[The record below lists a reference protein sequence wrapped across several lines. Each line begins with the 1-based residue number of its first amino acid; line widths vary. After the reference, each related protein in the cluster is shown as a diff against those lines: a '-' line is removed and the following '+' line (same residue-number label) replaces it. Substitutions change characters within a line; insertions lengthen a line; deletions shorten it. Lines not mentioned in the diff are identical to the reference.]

1 MIIMERLFASII
13 DALSRGDDVVLCS
26 VISSSGSTPRGS
38 GARMAVF
45 PDGSA
50 QGTIGGGTVEFES
63 IKLAGKALKE
73 RSAFCHG
80 FNLTPSQAG
89 DIGMICGGQVVVC
102 FQFLSGEDKELV
114 RFFAEALEV
123 MGQAV
128 DSWLVTQITDGR
140 VGQMGLYT
148 REKWLCTWDNGLF
161 AKGKGLFCH
170 VPEDGGAG
178 AGAGGCADGG
188 SDGGAGDSF
197 DGSVDAADDAAD
209 GGRDMSEQ
217 DMLPFVRSGAVL
229 SRGEVSYYVEP
240 LSHSETVYVFGG
252 GHVSQELVPVISHV
266 GFRTVVFDDRPEFAS
281 PQLFPDAV
289 ATVAGVFSDV
299 AASLTESL
307 SIKKQDYVI
316 IMTRGHQAD
325 FEVLAQTLKL
335 GTSYIGVIGSRTKVA
350 MTKERL
356 RELGYGSDDIDRIHA
371 PIGLPIGGETPAEIA
386 ISIAAELIKHRADAA
401 KSAGGAHGSCP
412 MHGADI

>member
-1 MIIMERLFASII
+1 MEGLFASII

-26 VISSSGSTPRGS
+26 VIASSGSTPRGS
-38 GARMAVF
+38 GAKMAVF

-50 QGTIGGGTVEFES
+50 QGTIGGGAVEFEC
-63 IKLAGKALKE
+63 IKLARKALKE

-80 FNLTPSQAG
+80 FNLSPNQTS
-89 DIGMICGGQVVVC
+89 DIGMICGGQVVVY
-102 FQFLSGEDKELV
+102 FQFLSGEDKGLV

-123 MGQAV
+123 MGKAV
-128 DSWLVTQITDGR
+128 DSWLVMRITDGGI
-140 VGQMGLYT
+140 GQMGLYT
-148 REKWLCTWDNGLF
+148 KE
-161 AKGKGLFCH
+161 KGLFCH
-170 VPEDGGAG
+170 MPGKPAT
-178 AGAGGCADGG
+178 
-188 SDGGAGDSF
+188 
-197 DGSVDAADDAAD
+197 
-209 GGRDMSEQ
+209 MSEQ
-217 DMLPFVRSGAVL
+217 DILPFVRSGAVL
-229 SRGEVSYYVEP
+229 SEGEVSYYVEP
-240 LSHSETVYVFGG
+240 LSRSETVYVFGG

-289 ATVAGVFSDV
+289 ATVAGAFSDI
-299 AASLTESL
+299 AASLT
-307 SIKKQDYVI
+307 IKKQDYVI

-386 ISIAAELIKHRADAA
+386 ISIAAELIMHRVGAA
-401 KSAGGAHGSCP
+401 RAVGEAHGSCP
-412 MHGADI
+412 MHKTDG

>member
-1 MIIMERLFASII
+1 MERLFASIV
-13 DALSRGDDVVLCS
+13 DALSRGEDVVLCS

-38 GARMAVF
+38 GAKMAVF

-50 QGTIGGGTVEFES
+50 RGTIGGGTVEFES

-73 RSAFCHG
+73 RSAFCQG
-80 FNLTPSQAG
+80 FNLAPNQAG
-89 DIGMICGGQVVVC
+89 DIGMVCGGQVVVC
-102 FQFLSGEDKELV
+102 FQFLSGEDKGLV
-114 RFFAEALEV
+114 RFFAEALEA

-128 DSWLVTQITDGR
+128 DSWLVTQMADGR

-178 AGAGGCADGG
+178 GSAD
-188 SDGGAGDSF
+188 DSF

-217 DMLPFVRSGAVL
+217 DMLPFVRSGAML
-229 SRGEVSYYVEP
+229 SKGEVSYYVEP

-299 AASLTESL
+299 AASLAENL
-307 SIKKQDYVI
+307 SIKKQDYVV

-401 KSAGGAHGSCP
+401 KAAGEAHGSCP

>member
-1 MIIMERLFASII
+1 MIIMERLFASIV
-13 DALSRGDDVVLCS
+13 DALSRGEDVVLCS

-38 GARMAVF
+38 GAKMAVF

-73 RSAFCHG
+73 RSAFCQG
-80 FNLTPSQAG
+80 FNLTPNQAG
-89 DIGMICGGQVVVC
+89 DIGMVCGGQVVVC
-102 FQFLSGEDKELV
+102 FQFLSGEDKGLV
-114 RFFAEALEV
+114 RFFAEALEA
-123 MGQAV
+123 MGRAV
-128 DSWLVTQITDGR
+128 DSWLVTQMTDGR

-178 AGAGGCADGG
+178 GSAD
-188 SDGGAGDSF
+188 DSF
-197 DGSVDAADDAAD
+197 DGSIDAADDAAD

-217 DMLPFVRSGAVL
+217 DMFPFVRSGAVL
-229 SRGEVSYYVEP
+229 SKGEVSYYVEP

-299 AASLTESL
+299 AASLAENL
-307 SIKKQDYVI
+307 SIKKQDYVV

-401 KSAGGAHGSCP
+401 KAAGEAHGSCP